1 MNAAIFASNA
11 SEEQFDFT
19 LIRVAQVVIVARGK
33 KYGGNVTIAP
43 AGDIASGTE
52 TILVAEDNDS
62 RHTMTVVAG
71 ETTKVEEGLVG
82 TPDIIVTTGSET
94 LCDMFWGDLNP
105 AQKYLSGELKLK
117 ASQEDVMRLDAINL
131 IIWPD

>member
-1 MNAAIFASNA
+1 MATQQEITEALADFRNQCNANA
-11 SEEQFDFT
+11 RLRKMQRDWT
-19 LIRVAQVVIVARGK
+19 KVLHLI
-33 KYGGNVTIAP
+33 
-43 AGDIASGTE
+43 
-52 TILVAEDNDS
+52 AEDNDS

-71 ETTKVEEGLVG
+71 ETTKVEESLVG
-82 TPDIIVTTGSET
+82 TPDIIVTTRSET

-131 IIWPD
+131 IIWPDD